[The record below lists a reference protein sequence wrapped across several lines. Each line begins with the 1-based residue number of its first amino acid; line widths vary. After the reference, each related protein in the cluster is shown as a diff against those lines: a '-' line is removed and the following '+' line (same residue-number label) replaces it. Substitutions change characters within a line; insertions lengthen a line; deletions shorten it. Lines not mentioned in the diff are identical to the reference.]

1 MEAGQGKGC
10 VMGSVYFGFEG
21 RDSVDRIRVKR
32 KEVSW
37 SVGMWLQ
44 LGVDSSTRKR
54 LHLM

>member
-1 MEAGQGKGC
+1 
-10 VMGSVYFGFEG
+10 MGSVYFGFEG